1 MADYAT
7 RGTFTRSDSSGMM
20 SIQGSNE
27 RSVLLEVG
35 GELTVPDVVSK
46 EELAEKLA
54 SGKYVLSLKGA
65 EVRIADDVRKELY
78 EALGV
83 EPMSDDELTRRLL
96 LNGVVSNAPPG
107 SHELVKRFLR
117 KGTREQHFAV
127 VRELARR
134 RREELEKGM
143 KKPMPQRLPSRPRSQ
158 ASTDTLTEA
167 LPAVTVHHAAED
179 TSHQAASDERVEA
192 ESTEATTSAAAA
204 ADEEKKK
211 DELFPHHVD
220 ELSSYRSAT
229 TASELGTA
237 RGRSD
242 Q

>member
-7 RGTFTRSDSSGMM
+7 TRDFTGSDSSGIM
-20 SIQGSNE
+20 SIQGANE

-54 SGKYVLSLKGA
+54 SGKYVLNLRGA
-65 EVRIADDVRKELY
+65 EVRIADDVRKTLY
-78 EALGV
+78 EVLGV
-83 EPMSDDELTRRLL
+83 EPMSEDELTRRLV
-96 LNGVVSNAPPG
+96 LNGAVFNAPPG
-107 SHELVKRFLR
+107 SHELVRRFLR

-134 RREELEKGM
+134 RREELEKGL
-143 KKPMPQRLPSRPRSQ
+143 KKPMPQRLPSRPRPQ
-158 ASTDTLTEA
+158 ASTETVTEA
-167 LPAVTVHHAAED
+167 PPAVTVQGGEEAG
-179 TSHQAASDERVEA
+179 QAASDAQAEA
-192 ESTEATTSAAAA
+192 EPIVATPAAAG
-204 ADEEKKK
+204 EEKKK
-211 DELFPHHVD
+211 DELAPHYLE

-242 Q
+242 R